1 MKTTDCICTQI
12 TEDLNDRFDNAKKHL
27 KLKTWDS
34 DRLGYLSPDVL
45 IESKEDEEANV
56 DTAIKIWAAENA
68 INLVEI
74 TEENGVL
81 ENLWDMATE
90 GYLTQSY
97 LRTTEDT
104 FNLLNTPNT
113 VLYFKRIDKMSN
125 KLFRT
130 RLMRFM
136 NNQSVTFGDEKVH
149 FAKNILFSI
158 LTISDEMD
166 KYDYRELRNDGKDG
180 FDTFCLS
187 D

>member
-1 MKTTDCICTQI
+1 MKTKDCICAQI
-12 TEDLNDRFDNAKKHL
+12 TEDLNDRFDNAKMHL
-27 KLKTWDS
+27 KLKTWDPH
-34 DRLGYLSPDVL
+34 RLGYLSPDVL
-45 IESKEDEEANV
+45 IESKENEQANV
-56 DTAIKIWAAENA
+56 DIAIKAWAAKNE

-74 TEENGVL
+74 SEENGVL
-81 ENLWDMATE
+81 ENLWDVATE
-90 GYLTQSY
+90 GYLSASY
-97 LRTTEDT
+97 FRVTEDT

-113 VLYFKRIDKMSN
+113 VLYFKRIDKMTN

-136 NNQSVTFGDEKVH
+136 NNQTVTFGDDKVY

-166 KYDYRELRNDGKDG
+166 KYDYWELRNDGKDG

-187 D
+187 N